1 MNDVAPPMRA
11 AMLEAKKSKQRF
23 KLGAAIAKGKKVL
36 SKAHN
41 QMKTHPEFGSGTY
54 NNLHSEGHAIYK
66 AIRKGLDLTGS
77 TIYVYRRHNTLA
89 KPCPCCMGLIEKYGI
104 KKIVFSDNSPSG
116 WTTYY
121 V

>member
-54 NNLHSEGHAIYK
+54 NNLHSEGHVIYK
-66 AIRKGLDLTGS
+66 AIRQGIDISGC

-89 KPCPCCMGLIEKYGI
+89 KPCECCMNLIQKYGI
-104 KKIVFSDNSPSG
+104 ADVVYSG
-116 WTTYY
+116 
-121 V
+121 